1 MPMTFVLFQ
10 VAHENCG
17 SIEISEDELFREIA
31 LAMSTSGVINWEYKK
46 YILLRFKYGLIQVF
60 LPTSCITIFKYEFLA
75 RIISRGRDYEF

>member
-1 MPMTFVLFQ
+1 MACVWNETHKKDAFPGQKSKVVSLTPMPMTFVLFQ

-46 YILLRFKYGLIQVF
+46 YILLRF
-60 LPTSCITIFKYEFLA
+60 
-75 RIISRGRDYEF
+75 